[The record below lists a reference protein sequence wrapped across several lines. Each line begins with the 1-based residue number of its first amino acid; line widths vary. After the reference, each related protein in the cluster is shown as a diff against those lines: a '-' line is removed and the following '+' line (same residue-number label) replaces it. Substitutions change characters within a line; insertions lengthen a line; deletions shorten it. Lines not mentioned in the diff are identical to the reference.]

1 MADAKIRLFV
11 AAQIPE
17 GLRARLADELADL
30 KASFRNARWVAPENQ
45 HLTLKFLGWAPSD
58 RADAITSACG
68 VVAASHE
75 PAPLSLTDLG
85 AFPSTGRVRVLWIG
99 VDDPSGLLTRVA
111 GDLDAAFEPLGFPSE
126 ARPYSAHL
134 TLARFKLPVPLKG
147 GFPERRAPDHAPF
160 QVSSI
165 ELFRSHLS
173 PKGARYEVVESFPLG
188 SPR

>member
-1 MADAKIRLFV
+1 MADDKIRLFV
-11 AAQIPE
+11 AVQVPE
-17 GLRARLADELADL
+17 ELRARLDEHIADL
-30 KASFRNARWVAPENQ
+30 KASLRNARWVAPENQ

-58 RADAITSACG
+58 RAGAIKSACR
-68 VVAASHE
+68 VVATSHA
-75 PAPLSLTDLG
+75 PAEISLTDLG
-85 AFPSTGRVRVLWIG
+85 AFPSTRRVRVLWIG
-99 VDDPSGLLTRVA
+99 VDDPSGLLTRLA
-111 GDLDAAFEPLGFPSE
+111 ADLDGAFEPLGFPSE

-147 GFPERRAPDHAPF
+147 GFPERRAPQHDPF
-160 QVSSI
+160 EVSSI